1 MNTFSTEKNSNTSIK
16 VLQLSDMHLFSSPEE
31 TLLGV
36 NTEQSFLSVLS
47 LAKANSWP
55 PDVIILTGDLSQDTS
70 KESYARLLSHL
81 VPLGIPC
88 FVLPGNH
95 DTPRSLLETFQH
107 PLVSYQPFL
116 HLGDWLFAF
125 LDSEKPNEEGGTLKE
140 HEIKNLAEEIK
151 KHPLKQ
157 VLICLHHQLNDVG
170 SAWIDSM
177 AVDNPDALQALIN
190 CTPQIRGI
198 IHGHTHQE
206 FASQLFGAAI
216 FGAPS
221 TCFQFKPHCKEFT
234 IDTLTPGYRWLRLST
249 SGDIETAVVRLSE
262 GPKNLEQNSDGY

>member
-1 MNTFSTEKNSNTSIK
+1 MNTFSTEKNSDTSIK
-16 VLQLSDMHLFSSPEE
+16 VLQLSDLHLFSSPEE

-47 LAKANSWP
+47 LAKISSWP
-55 PDVIILTGDLSQDTS
+55 PDIIILTGDLSQDTS
-70 KESYARLLSHL
+70 KESYDRLLSHL
-81 VPLGIPC
+81 VPLDIPC

-116 HLGDWLFAF
+116 HHGNWIFAF
-125 LDSEKPNEEGGTLKE
+125 LDSEKPNEEGGILKE
-140 HEIKNLAEEIK
+140 DEIKNLAEEIK

-157 VLICLHHQLNDVG
+157 VLICLHHQLNPVG
-170 SAWIDSM
+170 SAWIDTM
-177 AVDNPDALQALIN
+177 AVENPGSLQALISS
-190 CTPQIRGI
+190 TPQIRGL

-206 FASQLFGAAI
+206 FASQLFGTAI
-216 FGAPS
+216 FGTPS

-234 IDTLTPGYRWLRLST
+234 VDTLAPGYRWLRLSP
-249 SGDIETAVVRLSE
+249 SGDIDTAVIRLSE
-262 GPKNLEQNSDGY
+262 APKNLEHGSAGY